1 MQGETPGST
10 PPGVDELPGR
20 PSRGP
25 SAETRCRAT
34 TGRHKS
40 PTGLDTDGRAYY
52 RRKRAES
59 KRPMEAIRCL
69 KRRISDAIYR
79 QLITDAAPQRANA
92 GPGGH
97 CGASHVSSAAGSI
110 PHTGT
115 SDQPLPGPATTTLRP
130 TATRGKTKP
139 RRHLD
144 ATG

>member
-1 MQGETPGST
+1 VNHRIHIAAISQI
-10 PPGVDELPGR
+10 R
-20 PSRGP
+20 
-25 SAETRCRAT
+25 
-34 TGRHKS
+34 
-40 PTGLDTDGRAYY
+40 LDTDGRAYY
-52 RRKRAES
+52 RRKRAEG

-79 QLITDAAPQRANA
+79 QLVTDAATGAAERANA

-97 CGASHVSSAAGSI
+97 GGASHVSSAAGSI

-115 SDQPLPGPATTTLRP
+115 SDQPLPGPAPTTLRP